1 MSDVSVCVLIFFA
14 FRPSVVRRTNTPVLD
29 TYFCLPNTPREIT
42 YIMSGLR
49 ECFSAEIYRV
59 AVRSFT
65 DLEGEKMVRDT
76 RSAHFTPAG
85 VQVQA
90 SLVME
95 LRGASA

>member
-1 MSDVSVCVLIFFA
+1 
-14 FRPSVVRRTNTPVLD
+14 
-29 TYFCLPNTPREIT
+29 
-42 YIMSGLR
+42 MSGLR